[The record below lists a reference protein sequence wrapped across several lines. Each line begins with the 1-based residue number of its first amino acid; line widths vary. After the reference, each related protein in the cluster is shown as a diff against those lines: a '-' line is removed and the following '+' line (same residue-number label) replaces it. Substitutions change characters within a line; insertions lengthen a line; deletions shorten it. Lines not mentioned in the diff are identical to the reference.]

1 MVGMV
6 ADLTWATENQNNF
19 QEYLSNN
26 PSPGI
31 DLTVTA
37 LTSGFWHSYKSCYL
51 SLLVEM
57 VKCVQVFKEF
67 YETKAK
73 HRKLTWIY
81 SLDRLSYSKIKSQL
95 NLADDDLIRLLQSLS
110 CAKYKILIKEPS
122 NPTVS
127 SFDHFEFNSKF
138 TDRMRQI
145 RIPLP
150 PVDEREKVVEDVGKD
165 RRYASSRMFSCFYCS
180 RKFYTCQ
187 ALGNTRILTST
198 NKEVRNQLDSIHG
211 TDPAGAICYVE

>member
-81 SLDRLSYSKIKSQL
+81 SLGTCNVNGKFDSKTIE
-95 NLADDDLIRLLQSLS
+95 LI
-110 CAKYKILIKEPS
+110 
-122 NPTVS
+122 
-127 SFDHFEFNSKF
+127 
-138 TDRMRQI
+138 
-145 RIPLP
+145 
-150 PVDEREKVVEDVGKD
+150 
-165 RRYASSRMFSCFYCS
+165 
-180 RKFYTCQ
+180 
-187 ALGNTRILTST
+187 LGT
-198 NKEVRNQLDSIHG
+198 
-211 TDPAGAICYVE
+211 Y

>member
-1 MVGMV
+1 MVEMV
-6 ADLTWATENQNNF
+6 ADLTLATENQNNF

-26 PSPGI
+26 PSLGI
-31 DLTVTA
+31 DLT
-37 LTSGFWHSYKSCYL
+37 
-51 SLLVEM
+51 

-81 SLDRLSYSKIKSQL
+81 SLGTCNVNGKFDSKTIE
-95 NLADDDLIRLLQSLS
+95 LILGT
-110 CAKYKILIKEPS
+110 YW
-122 NPTVS
+122 
-127 SFDHFEFNSKF
+127 F

-187 ALGNTRILTST
+187 ALGNTRILTSV
-198 NKEVRNQLDSIHG
+198 KEPFFARICFPPPLPLLSTLTLTITIIIICSNSI
-211 TDPAGAICYVE
+211 